1 MPFLKFGWQKSGG
14 NSFCFAVTAQYRRC
28 VTTVRTPKRI
38 LFSFSVHITHNLW
51 QSFISIDWLEFN
63 LQQCYKQSR
72 TCTQHSVAPLMSDN
86 VPVHSSVSARQ
97 QCMFLLSYV
106 SFTAISQ
113 LDRKLLHAAS
123 YDEVCWTKPGPD
135 VDGVFFPAPD
145 SIVSS
150 GVGDRWRHSLP
161 LVPLSAQKSQLEP
174 LKYADLLSLNSRK
187 YHTLKEYLLCSC
199 V

>member
-1 MPFLKFGWQKSGG
+1 
-14 NSFCFAVTAQYRRC
+14 
-28 VTTVRTPKRI
+28 
-38 LFSFSVHITHNLW
+38 
-51 QSFISIDWLEFN
+51 
-63 LQQCYKQSR
+63 
-72 TCTQHSVAPLMSDN
+72 MSDN

-150 GVGDRWRHSLP
+150 GVGDR
-161 LVPLSAQKSQLEP
+161 
-174 LKYADLLSLNSRK
+174 
-187 YHTLKEYLLCSC
+187 
-199 V
+199 